1 MVANNKIVIEVCATS
16 LDSAIAAEQGGA
28 KRIEL
33 CDNIIEGGTTP
44 SSGTILLARKYL
56 KIDLFILI
64 RPRGGDFLYN
74 DIEFELMKADII
86 MAKKLK
92 ADGVVIGILD
102 KNGFVDMKR
111 TEELINL
118 ARPMGVTFHRAFDM
132 SADPFKVL
140 DQLIELKIDR
150 LLTSGQKNKAIQGAP
165 LINKLITKSN
175 NKIEIMPGSGI
186 NVDNFIELAQKTGAK
201 NFHLTGRKKV
211 NSLMNYQN
219 KEVLLSGSNQNADF
233 EWAITDK
240 EMIKKIVSMIN
251 KI

>member
-64 RPRGGDFLYN
+64 RPRGADFLYN

-165 LINKLITKSN
+165 LINKLITKAN

-186 NVDNFIELAQKTGAK
+186 NVDNFIELAKKTGAK
-201 NFHLTGRKKV
+201 NFHLSGRKKV
-211 NSLMNYQN
+211 HSLMNYQN
-219 KEVLLSGSNQNADF
+219 KKVFLDSSSQNADF
-233 EWAITDK
+233 EWSITDK